1 MIKFFRKI
9 RQNLVMENK
18 TSKYFKYAVGEIFLV
33 VIGILIALQINN
45 WNEEKKNNKIE
56 ISILRELLSDSKT
69 NLASLEEDI
78 ELNRKA
84 IQSNLL
90 ITDFLTTGKTYHD
103 SLDVH
108 FGFIQYNTQFTIN
121 TGGFENLKSRGFE
134 YISND
139 TLRKSIIDI
148 YDRWYD
154 FIKDLGEK
162 NNIISNEQ
170 FNPKYR
176 PFFKKYNRV
185 LMGNYVSFTPEN
197 YDTLI
202 KNKGFLKLIY
212 EQKYNNEFTI
222 QALEKTIME
231 IIKIIDSIEAEIKNR

>member
-1 MIKFFRKI
+1 
-9 RQNLVMENK
+9 MENK
-18 TSKYFKYAVGEIFLV
+18 TGKYFKYAIGEIILV

-78 ELNRKA
+78 DLNRKA

-90 ITDFLTTGKTYHD
+90 ITDFLTNGKTYHD
-103 SLDVH
+103 SLDLH
-108 FGFIQYNTQFTIN
+108 FGFIQYNTYFTIN

-139 TLRKSIIDI
+139 TLRKSVIDL

-154 FIKDLGEK
+154 FVDDLGDR
-162 NNIISNEQ
+162 NNKISNEQ

-176 PFFKKYNRV
+176 AFFKYYKRV
-185 LMGNYVSFTPEN
+185 LMENYVSFTPAN
-197 YDTLI
+197 YNALI
-202 KNKGFLKLIY
+202 NNEDFLKLLY
-212 EQKYNNEFTI
+212 EQKYNNEFNI
-222 QALEKTIME
+222 QALESTIME
-231 IIKIIDSIEAEIKNR
+231 VMALIASLETELKNN